1 MVGAVESACA
11 IKGQPL
17 EALSVQQVI
26 DCSYSNYGC
35 NGGSPLNALNW
46 LNKVTRSTA
55 FEAACVMHIQNSQTV
70 YSHLLNNVFRV
81 GNVANQSLN

>member
-1 MVGAVESACA
+1 MLADLICTLFDSKYCSCFCPWQCGGCWAFTVVGAVESACA

-55 FEAACVMHIQNSQTV
+55 F
-70 YSHLLNNVFRV
+70 
-81 GNVANQSLN
+81 